1 MSENSRTRNR
11 IINARVKPLN
21 GVPMISA
28 NCWDSVLTAVAERVQ
43 ESTPVRFLEW
53 GAGNSTVSIL
63 KHSLEEDYRV
73 ELTSVEHATSF
84 FPYLVGSLINLL
96 IEKGADFD
104 MEWRTLKGPHLDFS
118 EVRRV
123 LRERRTREN
132 HLLLWE
138 VLSGNKRVQFVDGYE
153 PDFRLSPF
161 RMAKQLAKLALVETT
176 FWRWCAKGMLRSM
189 GARRKNGNKGVVCRY
204 GLAARGRR
212 GSS

>member
-1 MSENSRTRNR
+1 M
-11 IINARVKPLN
+11 
-21 GVPMISA
+21 
-28 NCWDSVLTAVAERVQ
+28 
-43 ESTPVRFLEW
+43 RFLEW

-132 HLLLWE
+132 HLLLWKY
-138 VLSGNKRVQFVDGYE
+138 S
-153 PDFRLSPF
+153 
-161 RMAKQLAKLALVETT
+161 VET
-176 FWRWCAKGMLRSM
+176 
-189 GARRKNGNKGVVCRY
+189 NGCSLWTAMNPISDSRPFGWQ
-204 GLAARGRR
+204 
-212 GSS
+212 SS